1 MTPMIAP
8 EKEQD
13 AYMDITR
20 REETDMTVTIHEGND
35 KAHVVLGSKDNR
47 FAQVWGDVYKC
58 PVSNIYRDLSQITY
72 WCNNELKEECL
83 FEVE

>member
-1 MTPMIAP
+1 MI
-8 EKEQD
+8 
-13 AYMDITR
+13 
-20 REETDMTVTIHEGND
+20 VTIHEGND
-35 KAHVVLGSKDNR
+35 KAHVVLGSKDKR
-47 FAQVWGDVYKC
+47 FAQAWGEVYKC